1 MISVN
6 LKEKVAVITGGANG
20 IGKATAKLF
29 AQNGAKVV
37 IWDYSEKG
45 EDTANE
51 LRSQGLTADFQKV
64 NTADLASVNSAAN
77 AVFEKYGRIDILVNN
92 AGILRDSS
100 FSKMEAENWQAVL
113 DVNLTGVFNC
123 TKAIVPFMQKNKFG
137 RVLNASSIVGVYG
150 NFGQANYAAAKAGV
164 IGLTKT
170 LARELGRSGITV
182 NAVAP
187 GYVQTDMTAS
197 IPEEFRNKMIESIPV
212 KRAGVP
218 EDIANAYLF
227 LASEEASFINGAVL
241 HADGGMTM

>member
-1 MISVN
+1 
-6 LKEKVAVITGGANG
+6 
-20 IGKATAKLF
+20 
-29 AQNGAKVV
+29 
-37 IWDYSEKG
+37 
-45 EDTANE
+45 
-51 LRSQGLTADFQKV
+51 
-64 NTADLASVNSAAN
+64 
-77 AVFEKYGRIDILVNN
+77 
-92 AGILRDSS
+92 
-100 FSKMEAENWQAVL
+100 MEAENWQAVL